1 MWDIQYVCEDEFL
14 IDQIE
19 PDVWVE
25 KVLDVP
31 KEPIKDLQLIIVRLI
46 WSKKGNKGEI
56 AELKFALQLAKA
68 YPGDDEREDKW
79 WQHAAFWMI

>member
-14 IDQIE
+14 LDQIE

-31 KEPIKDLQLIIVRLI
+31 KEPMKIY
-46 WSKKGNKGEI
+46 N
-56 AELKFALQLAKA
+56 
-68 YPGDDEREDKW
+68 
-79 WQHAAFWMI
+79 